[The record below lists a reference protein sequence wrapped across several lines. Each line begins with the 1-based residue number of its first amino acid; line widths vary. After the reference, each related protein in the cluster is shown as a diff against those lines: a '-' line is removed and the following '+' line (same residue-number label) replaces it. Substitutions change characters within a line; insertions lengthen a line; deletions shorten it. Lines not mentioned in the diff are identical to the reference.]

1 MLGLSA
7 QPGPLHGA
15 AHLHSPLS
23 ITLLSR
29 CSWGAAAGEEGR
41 EPLSPQ
47 GTSSPR
53 PQELRLL
60 LCHHPP
66 AAIPGGR
73 GEGQSSHTAL
83 RRAGTQGGAQQPS
96 GHPTTTTGG
105 CGAGRVCWRLAR
117 GSAALPCPA
126 LHRTAAPACSHTQ
139 GRDTAICRHPNQHT
153 NLIPRAAYCR
163 NRSEGEAWAVPAG
176 DCREPRSAPGL
187 SQRST
192 GKQGQSY
199 EEKIRVSSSS
209 DLVITQ
215 SNTTSATEKCS
226 WPRKFKH
233 VYNFIHICK
242 CAHV

>member
-1 MLGLSA
+1 MGSSSRR
-7 QPGPLHGA
+7 GGKGA
-15 AHLHSPLS
+15 AVTPGHLQPSPP
-23 ITLLSR
+23 
-29 CSWGAAAGEEGR
+29 GAAAAALPSPTSCHPRRPRRRAELAHSLEKGR
-41 EPLSPQ
+41 DPRR
-47 GTSSPR
+47 GT
-53 PQELRLL
+53 
-60 LCHHPP
+60 
-66 AAIPGGR
+66 A
-73 GEGQSSHTAL
+73 AL
-83 RRAGTQGGAQQPS
+83 RAPHDHA
-96 GHPTTTTGG
+96 GG

-242 CAHV
+242 CTHV